1 MTKQSYNK
9 FYSKSGYLLALLI
22 LLLPG
27 GTLHAQQALQL
38 DDAINIALKN
48 SLEIQIAKN
57 TVAQAKNNNFIGVAG
72 GLPTVVANGSD
83 IQQQSNI
90 HQELNTGQT
99 INKDGANVNTAQ
111 GSVVAGMLLYNGSRV
126 WATKRRL
133 SELEDQSE
141 ARLNAQVQN
150 VMAAVMTAYYD
161 VVRQQYFL
169 KTILQSSVV
178 AEQKL
183 DLVKTQQ
190 KVGLANNADLFQS
203 QLDLNTLVQSRQTQ
217 ELIIAQSKAE
227 LLRQLH
233 LPADSAITIADT
245 IIVGEIP
252 TLNSMLENLPQNADI
267 IAADLQVRINEAH
280 KKELAALRYP
290 SLNGNAGYNFNRTK
304 SEAGQMLLNQ
314 NNGPYVGVTLGIPL
328 YYGGLYKR
336 QERAAAYDIANA
348 ELQKDIL
355 MRDYSAAIVKAYE
368 SYQNNLQQV
377 ATQQASVGLAQQ
389 LLDLI
394 LVKFKLHQS
403 TIIDVK
409 VAQQSFETVSY
420 NLTAA
425 TYAAKASEIELKRL
439 INKLELR

>member
-1 MTKQSYNK
+1 MTKFLDK
-9 FYSKSGYLLALLI
+9 AHAKMKWAM
-22 LLLPG
+22 LLLGLWSCSPVA
-27 GTLHAQQALQL
+27 AQVLRL

-48 SLEIQIAKN
+48 SLEIEIAKN
-57 TVAQAKNNNFIGVAG
+57 SVAQAKNNNYIGVAG

-83 IQQQSNI
+83 VQQQSNI
-90 HQELNTGQT
+90 HQELNTGQN
-99 INKDGANVNTAQ
+99 INRDGANVNTAQ
-111 GSVVAGMLLYNGSRV
+111 GSVVAGMLLYNGNRV
-126 WATKRRL
+126 WATKKRL

-141 ARLNAQVQN
+141 ARLNTQVQN

-169 KTILQSSVV
+169 KTILQSSAV

-203 QLDLNTLVQSRQTQ
+203 QLDLNTLQQSKQTQ
-217 ELIIAQSKAE
+217 ELIIAQAKAE
-227 LLRQLH
+227 LVRLMH
-233 LPADSAITIADT
+233 LPADSLITISDT
-245 IIVGEIP
+245 ILVGQIP
-252 TLNSMLENLPQNADI
+252 ALAEMLDHLPQNADI
-267 IAADLQVRINEAH
+267 IAADLQVRINEAR
-280 KKELAALRYP
+280 KRELAALRYP
-290 SLNGNAGYNFNRTK
+290 SLNANAGYNFNRTK

-314 NNGPYVGVTLGIPL
+314 SNGPYVGVTLGIPI
-328 YYGGLYKR
+328 YAGGLYKH

-348 ELQKDIL
+348 QLQKDIL
-355 MRDYSAAIVKAYE
+355 LRDYSAAIVKSFE

-377 ATQQASVGLAQQ
+377 ATQQASVALAQQ

-394 LVKFKLHQS
+394 LIKFKLHQA

-420 NLTAA
+420 TLAAA

-439 INKLELR
+439 MNKLEL